1 MSASSVLTPAGLR
14 TGRDAC
20 RGVRSDAR
28 AAPEGT
34 RIQSSQDDPAHG
46 DAAPA
51 APAAPTDR
59 AAGAAFSFSEPVLV
73 LLTAMAWHDRHD
85 DLDSYLL
92 DLIGKRAEAIGLDSL
107 FRAALEAER

>member
-1 MSASSVLTPAGLR
+1 M
-14 TGRDAC
+14 
-20 RGVRSDAR
+20 
-28 AAPEGT
+28 
-34 RIQSSQDDPAHG
+34 ISQDRVSDSPNAQARG

-59 AAGAAFSFSEPVLV
+59 AAGAAFSFSDPVLV